1 MTFYTT
7 QSLCTV
13 LNVLNIANAWLDWPL
28 YSLLTWSISKNIL
41 VWPQGWSL
49 EGIKSTVSGCLF
61 KISRWFAWHQ
71 KLTRLK
77 VNGSKIKISI
87 FGKSWPLSLKLYH
100 WGYTRIYLVYI
111 SSTVYGLSRLLLYIT
126 RVYNRLINY
135 WVKNFLKRILSLAQS
150 VFWWHEYFKDE

>member
-1 MTFYTT
+1 M
-7 QSLCTV
+7 

-49 EGIKSTVSGCLF
+49 EDIKSTGSGYLF
-61 KISRWFAWHQ
+61 KIWKIKMICGIK

-77 VNGSKIKISI
+77 VNASKIKINI
-87 FGKSWPLSLKLYH
+87 FLHSWPLSLKLHH
-100 WGYTRIYLVYI
+100 WGYTKIYLVYI

-126 RVYNRLINY
+126 RVYKRLINY
-135 WVKNFLKRILSLAQS
+135 WMKFFLMENS
-150 VFWWHEYFKDE
+150 